1 MLSDSA
7 WLFVQVAF
15 PILLI
20 AIAVYVALRR
30 RRLTPREKIERHEA
44 IEELYE
50 DTPQQRAARQRAEP
64 QLEPEPRRRSN
75 G

>member
-1 MLSDSA
+1 MLANSG

-20 AIAVYVALRR
+20 AIVVYAVLRR
-30 RRLTPREKIERHEA
+30 RRLTSREQVERHAA

-50 DTPQQRAARQRAEP
+50 DTPEQRAARERMEP
-64 QLEPEPRRRSN
+64 QPAPRRASN

>member
-1 MLSDSA
+1 MLSESA

-20 AIAVYVALRR
+20 VIVAYVALRR
-30 RRLTPREKIERHEA
+30 RRLTPREKAERHEA
-44 IEELYE
+44 IQELYE
-50 DTPQQRAARQRAEP
+50 DTPEQRAARERAEEP
-64 QLEPEPRRRSN
+64 QLEPRRRSN

>member
-1 MLSDSA
+1 MLANSG

-20 AIAVYVALRR
+20 AIVIYVVLRR

-44 IEELYE
+44 IQELYE
-50 DTPQQRAARQRAEP
+50 DTPKERAERERMEP
-64 QLEPEPRRRSN
+64 QPAPRRASN